1 MADLIGTAR
10 IRVDMPTAGA
20 TRQIRQFAAR
30 TEAQLRGVQRRITAT
45 TRRALRAMRG
55 TSIDIPLNDRTARG
69 IAATRASVRS
79 LQRLSPVTI
88 TTRLDD
94 RTRRGVT
101 TARASVT
108 ALQRLGPVRIPVTID
123 DRS

>member
-1 MADLIGTAR
+1 MADLIGTARIRVDMPTARATRQTRPFAARTQPQLRGVPRR

-45 TRRALRAMRG
+45 TRDLRAMRG
-55 TSIDIPLNDRTARG
+55 TSIDITLNDRTARG

-88 TTRLDD
+88 TTRLD
-94 RTRRGVT
+94 
-101 TARASVT
+101 
-108 ALQRLGPVRIPVTID
+108 
-123 DRS
+123 